1 MSLEGSAARSSSLA
15 VVLSLFR
22 HLAEAWALAASQRCS
37 AGEGADEKRKKKA
50 PTAAILDSQTVK
62 MADQPGTR
70 GYDAGKKVAGRKRH
84 LLVDTLG
91 LILVV
96 VVHAANIQDRDGAKT
111 VIDKARPFGWLRVIF
126 ADGGYTGALVAW
138 VRETFRGQ
146 GTRLEI
152 VPKLGCGFRVLAKR
166 WIVERTFSWFNH
178 YRRLSKDYEVK
189 PAHSEAFIYAAA
201 TRLMLRRL
209 APKPV

>member
-1 MSLEGSAARSSSLA
+1 MEGFAARSSSVA
-15 VVLSLFR
+15 IVLSLLCQ
-22 HLAEAWALAASQRCS
+22 LAKAGALAASQRCL
-37 AGEGADEKRKKKA
+37 AGKGANQERKKKA

-62 MADQPGTR
+62 MADQPGER

-91 LILVV
+91 LILVA
-96 VVHAANIQDRDGAKT
+96 VVHAANIQDRDGAKA
-111 VIDKARPFGWLRVIF
+111 VIEKARWFGWLRVIF
-126 ADGGYTGALVAW
+126 ADGGYSGALVAW
-138 VRETFRGQ
+138 VRESFHAQ
-146 GTRLEI
+146 GTRLQI
-152 VPKLGCGFRVLAKR
+152 VPKLGVGFRVLAKR

-209 APKPV
+209 APTLTK